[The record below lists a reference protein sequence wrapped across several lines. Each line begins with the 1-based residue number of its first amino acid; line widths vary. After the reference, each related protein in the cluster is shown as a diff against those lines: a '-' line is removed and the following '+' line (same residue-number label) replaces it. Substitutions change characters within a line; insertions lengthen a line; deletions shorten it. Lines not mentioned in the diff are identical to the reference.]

1 MKSILSALLI
11 LTASLATIPTAGAA
25 QEACSLY
32 RIQQGDTLR
41 EIAESAYGTDDF
53 RPIWRANQSEIG
65 RNPNIISVGTV
76 LSLPCP
82 DGAMPG
88 ETPQA
93 NTAPAG
99 EARFSFV
106 TANGYLPYTDESLD
120 QSGLVTHLVR
130 MAMLRAA
137 PEAPIEIVFV
147 NDWSAHLEF
156 LLPRQTFDAS
166 FPWTRPGCETQGKLT
181 QTELY
186 ACQNFLYSDP
196 FYEIVDGFFSRKGSG
211 LENVIAFDGL
221 QGRTICRP
229 EGYPTGHLE
238 ENGLMPPA
246 VTLVQPARIHDCFS
260 LLMAGRVDLVAL
272 DTRTGEYIMRDLN
285 LSFEV
290 TENPHLYTIQPLQ
303 VALSRANPESAELL
317 DTLNRG
323 LALMLESGEWASIV
337 SQGLRNRPG
346 LQLVN

>member
-11 LTASLATIPTAGAA
+11 LTASLATIPTAGTA

-82 DGAMPG
+82 DGAMPS

-120 QSGLVTHLVR
+120 QRGLVTHLVR

-147 NDWSAHLEF
+147 NDWSAHLEV

-221 QGRTICRP
+221 AGPHNLPARRLSHRPSRRKRPDATRRHAGSTRPDPRLFQPSDGRQGRSGRP
-229 EGYPTGHLE
+229 RHPHRRIRYARPQS
-238 ENGLMPPA
+238 
-246 VTLVQPARIHDCFS
+246 LVRSH
-260 LLMAGRVDLVAL
+260 
-272 DTRTGEYIMRDLN
+272 
-285 LSFEV
+285 
-290 TENPHLYTIQPLQ
+290 
-303 VALSRANPESAELL
+303 
-317 DTLNRG
+317 
-323 LALMLESGEWASIV
+323 
-337 SQGLRNRPG
+337 
-346 LQLVN
+346 